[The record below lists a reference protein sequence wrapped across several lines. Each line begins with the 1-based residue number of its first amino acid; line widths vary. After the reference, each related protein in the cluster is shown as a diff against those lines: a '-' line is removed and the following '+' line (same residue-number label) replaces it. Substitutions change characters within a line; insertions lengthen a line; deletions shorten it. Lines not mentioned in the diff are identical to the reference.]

1 MNEIDLIPGAY
12 RKRLLFTR
20 WIKISFIGLIMLT
33 MLIVG
38 AFLVLRNETQ
48 RIDLQLKQ
56 LQSQKAI
63 TTQQRN
69 ELEKLNSRKKDL
81 AQQLALLA
89 GLRSGSAAQQ
99 MFSTIDRALTANDV
113 WFTNWS
119 FRRAG
124 TASEQTP
131 NTVNTGYFIVI
142 QNTEKKLEETW
153 KIETHMTIQGQAL
166 DHAALS
172 GFVSNLID
180 QPEIQ
185 RVRVVKTEL
194 VRMQSHKLVKFSLDI
209 VVADGEYGVTG

>member
-1 MNEIDLIPGAY
+1 MSEIDLIPETY

-20 WIKISFIGLIMLT
+20 WMKKSFAGLGLLT
-33 MLIVG
+33 IAVVG
-38 AFLVLRNETQ
+38 ASLLLRNETQ
-48 RIDLQLKQ
+48 QIDLQLKQ

-69 ELEKLNSRKKDL
+69 ELEKLNARNKDL
-81 AQQLALLA
+81 SQQLALLA

-99 MFSTIDRALTANDV
+99 MFVTIDRAITASNI

-124 TASEQTP
+124 TATDQP
-131 NTVNTGYFIVI
+131 LNTVNTGYFVVI
-142 QNTEKKLEETW
+142 QNADKKVEETW

-172 GFVSNLID
+172 GFVSNLIN

-185 RVRVVKTEL
+185 RVRVVRTAL
-194 VRMQSHKLVKFSLDI
+194 VTMNSHKLVNFSLDI
-209 VVADGEYGVTG
+209 IVADGQSGVNG